1 MTPQE
6 LYEYALSCKEENGAY
21 LGMTLV
27 GKMPRGFPRG
37 ELLSEGPRGPVRSYD
52 PDKVIAWL
60 VKNKLVDTQPLTD

>member
-6 LYEYALSCKEENGAY
+6 LYEYAMLCKKENGAY

-37 ELLSEGPRGPVRSYD
+37 KLLSEGPRGPVRSYD
-52 PDKVIAWL
+52 PYKVIAWL
-60 VKNKLVDTQPLTD
+60 VKNKLVDTQSMT

>member
-6 LYEYALSCKEENGAY
+6 LYEYAMLCKKENEAY

-37 ELLSEGPRGPVRSYD
+37 KLLCEGPSGPVRSYD
-52 PDKVIAWL
+52 PIKVIAWL
-60 VKNKLVDTQPLTD
+60 VKNKLVDMQPLTD

>member
-37 ELLSEGPRGPVRSYD
+37 ELLCEGLSGPVRSYD
-52 PDKVIAWL
+52 PIKVIAWL
-60 VKNKLVDTQPLTD
+60 VKNKRVDTQPLT

>member
-6 LYEYALSCKEENGAY
+6 LYEYAMLCKKENEAY

-27 GKMPRGFPRG
+27 GKMPRTFPRG
-37 ELLSEGPRGPVRSYD
+37 KLLSEGPRGPVRSYD
-52 PDKVIAWL
+52 PAKVIVWL

>member
-6 LYEYALSCKEENGAY
+6 LYEYALSCKEENEAY

-37 ELLSEGPRGPVRSYD
+37 KLLSEGPRGPVRSYD

-60 VKNKLVDTQPLTD
+60 VKNKLVDTQSMT

>member
-6 LYEYALSCKEENGAY
+6 LYEYALSCKEENEAY

-37 ELLSEGPRGPVRSYD
+37 KLLSEGPRGPVRSYD

-60 VKNKLVDTQPLTD
+60 VKNKLVDTQSMTD